1 MAHSHFSFGSESF
14 NKLEKHNIAIHLSRR
29 HMLSLPVKPHC
40 GQVMASVG
48 PTERSMFEQGI
59 LYVLAGGE
67 AVVVG
72 LLRGRMNKQYGI
84 IPNGHLEKYAFAED

>member
-14 NKLEKHNIAIHLSRR
+14 NKLEKHHIAIHLSRR

-48 PTERSMFEQGI
+48 PTERSMF
-59 LYVLAGGE
+59 
-67 AVVVG
+67 
-72 LLRGRMNKQYGI
+72 
-84 IPNGHLEKYAFAED
+84 